1 MFTGKVKKITKDII
15 YVTTK
20 HMSDHDFMTVR
31 KVEIVETPEEADIVF
46 SLDKGITPFDYIELE
61 KWM

>member
-1 MFTGKVKKITKDII
+1 
-15 YVTTK
+15 
-20 HMSDHDFMTVR
+20 MSDHDFMTVR